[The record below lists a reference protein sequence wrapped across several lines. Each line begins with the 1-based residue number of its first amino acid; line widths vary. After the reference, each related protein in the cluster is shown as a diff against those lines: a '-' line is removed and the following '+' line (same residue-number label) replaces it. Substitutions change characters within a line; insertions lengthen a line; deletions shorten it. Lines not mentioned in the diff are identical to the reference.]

1 MQRLFADGTNMATH
15 WDIFR
20 GGETKPSSGKISV
33 SINMKHVLTLNK
45 YTRSLLGDPEA
56 VLVMFDKRESIIG
69 LSPTHAA
76 DKDGFQVKPKG
87 GGQNFVIHI
96 APFCRHHN
104 IMIEATERFAEP
116 GLSREGYLTLD
127 LKNTINVSNRRK
139 RRQNRHSVAV

>member
-1 MQRLFADGTNMATH
+1 MATH

-20 GGETKPSSGKISV
+20 GGQSIPSNKHLSV
-33 SINMKHVLTLNK
+33 SINVKNTLTLNR
-45 YTRSLLGDPEA
+45 YTRKILGDPEA
-56 VLVMFDKRESIIG
+56 VLVMFDKRESVIA

-87 GGQNFVIHI
+87 GGQNYVVHI

-116 GLSREGYLTLD
+116 GLSSEGYLTLD

-139 RRQNRHSVAV
+139 RHSRT

>member
-1 MQRLFADGTNMATH
+1 MATH

-20 GGETKPSSGKISV
+20 GGQSIPSNKHLSV
-33 SINMKHVLTLNK
+33 SINVKSTLTLNR
-45 YTRSLLGDPEA
+45 YTRKILGDPEA
-56 VLVMFDKRESIIG
+56 VLVMFDKRESVIA
-69 LSPTHAA
+69 LAPTHAA

-87 GGQNFVIHI
+87 GGQNYIVHI

-116 GLSREGYLTLD
+116 GLSSEGYLTLD

-139 RRQNRHSVAV
+139 RHSRT